1 MRVILI
7 VVMIAL
13 LAAFVVLLL
22 KKVGVIEA
30 GQIYGSRL
38 VSELCHC
45 DFCLSWWA
53 CLFIAVV
60 IAITETDFCVVF
72 YAMMATPI
80 TRQLV

>member
-1 MRVILI
+1 MILI
-7 VVMIAL
+7 VVMVAL

-22 KKVGVIEA
+22 KKLGVIEA

-38 VSELCHC
+38 VSELCSC

-60 IAITETDFCVVF
+60 IAITEGDFTAVF
-72 YAMMATPI
+72 AAMMATPI

>member
-1 MRVILI
+1 MILI
-7 VVMIAL
+7 VVMVAL

-22 KKVGVIEA
+22 KKLGVIEA

-38 VSELCHC
+38 VSELCSC

-60 IAITETDFCVVF
+60 IAITESDFTAVF
-72 YAMMATPI
+72 AAMMATPI